1 MQNQFTPIELQSLLT
16 PFIES
21 SLNLHT
27 RVHPLQSKIYKNG
40 KLFIKRE
47 DELSSG
53 ISGSKYRKYASLIPF
68 LLKENFYEVV
78 VIGGSNSNNV
88 IAAMQL
94 FRENKIPF
102 SLMLLENHS
111 QSPKGNELWMKML
124 LGEEKVQY
132 ITRDEWKNID
142 EITDNY
148 KKEKE
153 RHGKKIF
160 VLREGAEVL
169 EAIPGAMTLALDI
182 LQNEDKNNISF
193 NHIFIDSGLGIS
205 ALGLIIGLEYLG
217 IKDKEIHIT
226 LIAGTEEEFNAKL
239 EFYRNKIA
247 ELLQIPKAGS
257 TLQIKFSTPPSATSF
272 GSINDTVIQKTI
284 SIAKEEGILME
295 PIYSVK
301 HFMSMENILLD
312 GQIEGDTLFIYNGS
326 ALGLAGFAEK
336 LNDASSD

>member
-1 MQNQFTPIELQSLLT
+1 MKNQFAAIELQSLLT
-16 PFIES
+16 PFLES

-27 RVHPLQSKIYKNG
+27 RVHPLQSKIYESG

-68 LLKENFYEVV
+68 LLKENFDEVV
-78 VIGGSNSNNV
+78 IIGGSNSNNV
-88 IAAMQL
+88 IASMQL

-102 SLMLLENHS
+102 HLMLLENHS
-111 QSPKGNELWMKML
+111 TTPKGNELWMKML

-132 ITRDEWKNID
+132 ITRDEWENID
-142 EITDNY
+142 SITDNY

-153 RHGKKIF
+153 RQEKKIF

-205 ALGLIIGLEYLG
+205 AIGLILGLEYLG
-217 IKDKEIHIT
+217 LNDKEIHLT
-226 LIAGTEEEFNAKL
+226 LIAGTEDEFNAKL
-239 EFYRNKIA
+239 EFFRENI
-247 ELLQIPKAGS
+247 S
-257 TLQIKFSTPPSATSF
+257 TLLSIPEADSTIHVKFHTPPSAASF
-272 GSINDTVIQKTI
+272 GSINDNIIQKTI
-284 SIAKEEGILME
+284 SIAKKEGILME
-295 PIYSVK
+295 PVYSVK
-301 HFMSMENILLD
+301 HFMSMEEVLSE
-312 GQIEGDTLFIYNGS
+312 GKTEGDALFIYNGG

-336 LNDASSD
+336 LSLQF